1 MLAGKKTS
9 GNIEGEILVNG
20 RPKDETFT
28 RIAGYVEQF
37 DSINAMSTVREAIAF
52 SGRMRLPQAVSN
64 AELQMKVRNVL
75 EVLGLA
81 HLADETVGSPGM
93 GGVSPEVR
101 KKVTIGVELIA
112 EPSILFLDE
121 PTTGLDSAGAY
132 AVMSAVHTLSK
143 HMAVVC
149 TVHQPSMELT
159 AMFDDVLIMKDGG
172 EVVYFGEMSGL
183 VTYFAQSGL
192 GECPPGKN
200 PVDFALDQ
208 LRRANEMNK
217 KGPKMREEDKQQQDE
232 HRQKQNGGLM
242 KRLSRQFS
250 HKSNNDQSQRQGEQN
265 QHDAVDGHNE
275 SKQNERDEHDIDV
288 EAQDART
295 KQSRQDDKAA
305 RGEALQSND
314 DHNNN
319 AKGNTQ
325 GDDDQNDDNN
335 KGSKKKGGKGKGN
348 DIDPETANRL
358 SSLFTESN
366 YFEGIKKT
374 LDQGVMPDDEKEAY
388 RPPDMKS
395 THANVATQI
404 SWLTHRQFTNV
415 WRNKFGLVIRY
426 FLIFVYMFFVGTIF
440 LRLGYNQSW
449 AQQRLGVMFL
459 VLINV
464 MFSTNAFLPE
474 IYFNRPIYFREY
486 TANMYSSFSFFV
498 ARYVGDAPYVIAECF
513 LYSLL
518 YFWVDMNPY
527 HNNRGYGYWLW
538 LLCIL
543 RWTGIALTHLFGT
556 AIAAPDFAATLLIT
570 FYQVMLAFTGFLIPG
585 PSIPSWWVWLYDV
598 SFIRYALD
606 TAVYFN
612 FIHEDFYCDGQ
623 YVPVYTDS
631 YTAPCDNIPMG
642 ADQVAAA
649 AGRPTSFG
657 GRDVTYKCQ
666 ISCAYDI
673 FQQNGIDWDTSTV
686 VRQFAI
692 LHCFAI
698 FFFVCAFLALRFINH
713 VKR

>member
-9 GNIEGEILVNG
+9 GNIEGEMLVNG
-20 RPKDETFT
+20 RERDETFT

-37 DSINAMSTVREAIAF
+37 DSHNPMSTVQEAIAF
-52 SGRMRLPQAVSN
+52 SGRMRLPQKVSN
-64 AELQMKVRNVL
+64 AELQMKVKNVL

-81 HLADETVGSPGM
+81 HLADETIGSPGM

-159 AMFDDVLIMKDGG
+159 KMFDDILLMKDGG
-172 EVVYFGEMSGL
+172 EIVYFGAMSGL
-183 VTYFAQSGL
+183 VTYFAESGL

-200 PVDFALDQ
+200 PVDFALEQ
-208 LRRANEMNK
+208 LRRANEMNR
-217 KGPKMREEDKQQQDE
+217 KGPKLREEDKQKQQE
-232 HRQKQNGGLM
+232 EQQKGGLV
-242 KRLSRQFS
+242 KRLSRQLS
-250 HKSNNDQSQRQGEQN
+250 RKSSQNPEPQRQGDQN
-265 QHDAVDGHNE
+265 PTADEDASNE
-275 SKQNERDEHDIDV
+275 SKARDEHDIDV
-288 EAQDART
+288 EAQSAAT
-295 KQSRQDDKAA
+295 KQKRHDEKAA
-305 RGEALQSND
+305 RGEALLSSSSP
-314 DHNNN
+314 
-319 AKGNTQ
+319 KGQ
-325 GDDDQNDDNN
+325 AGEKESGDKD
-335 KGSKKKGGKGKGN
+335 GVEGKKGGKGS
-348 DIDPETANRL
+348 DIDPEAAGRL
-358 SSLFTESN
+358 SNLFTESN
-366 YFEGIKKT
+366 FYEGIKKT
-374 LDQGVMPDDEKEAY
+374 LDQGVMPEDEKKAY
-388 RPPDMKS
+388 RPPDMES
-395 THANVATQI
+395 THANTATQI
-404 SWLTHRQFTNV
+404 QWLTHRFFTNV
-415 WRNKFGLVIRY
+415 WRNKFGLAIR
-426 FLIFVYMFFVGTIF
+426 FVLILVFQFFVGTIF
-440 LRLGYNQSW
+440 LRLGYNQAW

-459 VLINV
+459 TLINV

-474 IYFNRPIYFREY
+474 IYFNRPIYFRES
-486 TANMYSSFSFFV
+486 TANMYSAFSYFV
-498 ARYVGDAPYVIAECF
+498 ARYAGDAPYVLVECL
-513 LYSLL
+513 LYSML
-518 YFWVDMNPY
+518 YFWVGMNPY
-527 HNNRGYGYWLW
+527 HHDRGYGYWLW
-538 LLCIL
+538 LLLVL

-585 PSIPSWWVWLYDV
+585 PSIPSWWIWLYDI

-612 FIHEDFYCDGQ
+612 FIHETFTCDEE
-623 YVPVYTDS
+623 YVPVYEP
-631 YTAPCDNIPMG
+631 YTAGCPLP
-642 ADQVAAA
+642 DQTTAA
-649 AGRPTSFG
+649 AGLPTSFDG
-657 GRDVTYKCQ
+657 QSVVYKCQ

-673 FQQNGIDWDTSTV
+673 FEQNGIEWSTSKV

-698 FFFVCAFLALRFINH
+698 FFFFCAFLALRFINH